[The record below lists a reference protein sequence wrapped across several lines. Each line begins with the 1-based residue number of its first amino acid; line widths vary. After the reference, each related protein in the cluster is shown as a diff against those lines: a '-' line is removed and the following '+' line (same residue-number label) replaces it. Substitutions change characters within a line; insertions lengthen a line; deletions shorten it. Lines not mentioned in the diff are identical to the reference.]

1 MSLNSDISTSEHN
14 TKKRLKFLFKDTF
27 LYGGAAAF
35 NKALSLITFPILARH
50 FSVLE
55 FGVLDYFMSL
65 AGLLVTFL
73 IFGQDSAVARFFYH
87 YEDSETR
94 RQLISQ
100 SLFFQLFG
108 VIIILPL
115 LWITSDWVC
124 NIIDVSSQGADLFKI
139 VIFQMPFIL
148 LINFSVNL
156 LKWTFD
162 RGPFLIMAVGN
173 SIFQVCALLL
183 AVFVFDV
190 SIKVVLLVTLI
201 TSAIFGLLGLF
212 FIRKFLILPTNY
224 KYLREMI
231 PFALPNGAICVL
243 GAFSP
248 ALERTISAEILGVES
263 LGLYA
268 TGAKVAMVMGFFV
281 NAFQTAWGPFALSI
295 HKEANAERIY
305 NWVFKLFT
313 FMMCLTALI
322 LTLLSKPLILFLTT
336 DRYLGAWI
344 VVFPLAMGLGIQGV
358 SWITEIGIGISMRP
372 KLSLYAYAI
381 AIVATLFG
389 IYLLTPFYGLL
400 GVGLGVLIG
409 HTVKSLIASILAQ
422 RVHPLSWQYRPVLAL
437 VATSIFGGFA
447 SIYISNH
454 FELMLGNLLIC
465 VIISLVFLV
474 GWRSLF
480 SKEDRGRLKE
490 ILVRSRCRK

>member
-1 MSLNSDISTSEHN
+1 
-14 TKKRLKFLFKDTF
+14 
-27 LYGGAAAF
+27 
-35 NKALSLITFPILARH
+35 
-50 FSVLE
+50 
-55 FGVLDYFMSL
+55 MSL
-65 AGLLVTFL
+65 AALLLTFL
-73 IFGQDSAVARFFYH
+73 IFGQDSAVARFYYH

-100 SLFFQLFG
+100 SLFFQLFV

-115 LWITSDWVC
+115 LWIASDWVSDFVV
-124 NIIDVSSQGADLFKI
+124 ISSQGSDLFKI
-139 VIFQMPFIL
+139 VIFQMPFLL
-148 LINFSVNL
+148 LINFSINL

-162 RGPFLIMAVGN
+162 RGPFLILSVGN

-183 AVFVFDV
+183 AIFVLDV
-190 SIKVVLLVTLI
+190 SIKAVLLITLV

-212 FIRKFLILPTNY
+212 FIRKFLIRPTNY
-224 KYLREMI
+224 KYLREII

-248 ALERTISAEILGVES
+248 AMERTISAETLGVES
-263 LGLYA
+263 IGLYA
-268 TGAKVAMVMGFFV
+268 TGAKLAMVMGFFV
-281 NAFQTAWGPFALSI
+281 NAFQTAWGPFSLSV
-295 HKEANAERIY
+295 HKEANAVRIY
-305 NWVFKLFT
+305 NWVLKLFT
-313 FMMCLTALI
+313 LMMCLTALI
-322 LTLLSKPLILFLTT
+322 LTLLSKPLILYLTT

-389 IYLLTPFYGLL
+389 IFLLTPFFGLL
-400 GVGLGVLIG
+400 GVGLGVFIG

-422 RVHPLSWQYRPVLAL
+422 GVHPISWQYGPVLAL

-447 SIYISNH
+447 SIYIIDH
-454 FELMLGNLLIC
+454 FEFMVGNLLIC
-465 VIISLVFLV
+465 AIILIVFLV

-480 SKEDRGRLKE
+480 CKEDRARLKA
-490 ILVRSRCRK
+490 ILLISRCRK